1 MIGSDG
7 ICTYLN
13 ESKPNVA
20 SLKMNDFL
28 EILESWWFFF
38 WKDDDGDPFFF
49 FFLKMKEAWSNAP
62 SLKVVFMT
70 LKNLDWS
77 IFEKSD
83 ADDDLKKKK
92 KRVRHVWMPQFSQK
106 KYFRVFS
113 RVKDWPKKCLKT
125 QNSANEHQWGW
136 VPFGTFRV
144 PNGTWS
150 RCRV

>member
-28 EILESWWFFF
+28 EILESWWFFLKR
-38 WKDDDGDPFFF
+38 WWWWSLFFF

-62 SLKVVFMT
+62 SLRVVFMT

-77 IFEKSD
+77 IFEKKWCRWWFK
-83 ADDDLKKKK
+83 KKKK

-106 KYFRVFS
+106 KSFRVFS
-113 RVKDWPKKCLKT
+113 KVKDWPKKCLKM
-125 QNSANEHQWGW
+125 QNSANEHL
-136 VPFGTFRV
+136 PFGTFRV